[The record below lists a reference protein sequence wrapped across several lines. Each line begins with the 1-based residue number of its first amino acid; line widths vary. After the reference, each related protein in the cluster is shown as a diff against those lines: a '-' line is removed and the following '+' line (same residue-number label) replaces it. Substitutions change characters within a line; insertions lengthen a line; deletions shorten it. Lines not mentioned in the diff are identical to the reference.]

1 MNSKINKIHINVYG
15 IGYYVLYMYI
25 VCRVQLVSNCIV
37 FEVHESVFTYLNTST
52 ALLIEN
58 VAGRACIGVVKLTLA
73 SARSFV
79 PVMYWRLII
88 YGRLIKTFHL
98 IHKYTVSE
106 ELTTMHLSYSSVFRQ
121 TQAHSVS
128 SYIWRLLQCSARSL
142 HSQSHLV
149 SSWTTNGTLRVWS
162 IFSSPLLS
170 SVKLSTVTWSGC
182 TI

>member
-1 MNSKINKIHINVYG
+1 
-15 IGYYVLYMYI
+15 MYI

-88 YGRLIKTFHL
+88 YERLIDISFNTQIHSEWGTYYNAFIVFIGVPANTSAFSFVVYLKTVAVLGPQF
-98 IHKYTVSE
+98 T
-106 ELTTMHLSYSSVFRQ
+106 LTIAFSV
-121 TQAHSVS
+121 
-128 SYIWRLLQCSARSL
+128 LLNDERYPSGLVDLLLAIVVQCKVE
-142 HSQSHLV
+142 HSHLKRLHDIE
-149 SSWTTNGTLRVWS
+149 NNNLQF
-162 IFSSPLLS
+162 IFKQWPQN
-170 SVKLSTVTWSGC
+170 
-182 TI
+182 